1 MEERYTCPQCGKRF
15 SFIRYDIIDTGK
27 QPEMKEKV
35 RNGEAFY
42 ASCPSCGWHTH
53 FDYSFLYREEDTHT
67 LIYYANSREFY
78 EAAYYRMIGRNG
90 GSDFETIRTWNR
102 RVVTSRRDLL
112 EKLLILDCRL
122 DDRIIEI
129 MKGLAF
135 ISLKQKHP
143 DIEVDTVLFDRGGD
157 GSCYF
162 RFSRGET
169 VEAAY
174 AFDKTLYR
182 RIDEVLGP
190 RIREIAEGDVVINS
204 QWAARVMK
212 KLESL

>member
-1 MEERYTCPQCGKRF
+1 MT
-15 SFIRYDIIDTGK
+15 
-27 QPEMKEKV
+27 
-35 RNGEAFY
+35 
-42 ASCPSCGWHTH
+42 
-53 FDYSFLYREEDTHT
+53 
-67 LIYYANSREFY
+67 
-78 EAAYYRMIGRNG
+78 GRNG
-90 GSDFETIRTWNR
+90 GSGFESIRTWRR
-102 RVVTSRRDLL
+102 RVVTSRRDFL
-112 EKLLILDCRL
+112 EKLLILDCGL

-143 DIEVDTVLFDRGGD
+143 DAEVDTVLFDRGGD

-162 RFSRGET
+162 RFSRNET

-174 AFDKTLYR
+174 AFEQSLYR

-190 RIREIAEGDVVINS
+190 RIRELSKGNVVINS
-204 QWAARVMK
+204 QWAAGAMK